1 MNQKHR
7 QEIDDRCG
15 KDHAVEAVENT
26 AVARNQL
33 SVILDALISFDCGCR
48 KISDHGDQRA
58 DTADDGVF
66 HHAALCRSRIDD
78 AEQNRSDD
86 TADSSFYG
94 FFRA

>member
-15 KDHAVEAVENT
+15 KDHAVEAVKNT

-48 KISDHGDQRA
+48 KAPTMEISAPTPQMMA
-58 DTADDGVF
+58 YSTMPPFV
-66 HHAALCRSRIDD
+66 AA
-78 AEQNRSDD
+78 A
-86 TADSSFYG
+86 
-94 FFRA
+94 

>member
-48 KISDHGDQRA
+48 KVSDHGDQPTPQMMA
-58 DTADDGVF
+58 YSTMPPFV
-66 HHAALCRSRIDD
+66 AA
-78 AEQNRSDD
+78 A
-86 TADSSFYG
+86 
-94 FFRA
+94 

>member
-1 MNQKHR
+1 MVGISAGSN
-7 QEIDDRCG
+7 ITLL
-15 KDHAVEAVENT
+15 ENT

-48 KISDHGDQRA
+48 KVSDHGDQRA

-86 TADSSFYG
+86 TADSVIFTAPIIYFLSVLLIH
-94 FFRA
+94 